1 MKPGVPYPGARDHR
15 ARVVTDVS
23 STRPWRANIDQHLRA
38 TVVGGGLAGAAAAMV
53 LAERGIV
60 VDLHEAGAQLGGRV
74 SSWPD
79 QLNTAAGATPM
90 QMERGFHAFFRQY
103 YNVRMLMKRWDPQLS
118 SLRSLDDYPL
128 YGPNG
133 AVESFK
139 GLPSRPPF
147 NLMELVRRTPTL
159 SFNDLRAIDGE
170 QAAEMLA
177 FDGDDTY
184 ARFDSMSAAEYLDS
198 VKFPPDARRMLFE
211 VFAHSF
217 FNPEDHMSAAEM
229 LMMFHVYFL
238 GTREGICFDVLE
250 RPFQQGFWEPAHD
263 SLLALGARVR
273 TQSPVVSV
281 EPVSERHGVVL
292 ALSVGGLRQVVAANP
307 WMGDATWR
315 GAVDELTTAPP
326 FVVHR
331 VWFDGDVQPDRAPFA
346 GTAGFGIID
355 NISCVHRYQDE
366 ARLWAL
372 QHHGSV
378 VETHA
383 YAVPESYGRP
393 VDAERIRIDLLQQLH
408 ACYPETHG
416 LNILDERLIVRDD
429 CPAFAPGSWQRR
441 PTVRTPTVGLA
452 LAGDLV
458 RLPFP
463 TALMERAVTSGML
476 AANELLD
483 NWGLAPE
490 PVWSIPTTGVLTK
503 LQRWQ
508 RSGGSTVARHTQRRL
523 SISAGQIER

>member
-1 MKPGVPYPGARDHR
+1 MKSGVPYQGAQDRR
-15 ARVVTDVS
+15 ARVVTDLS
-23 STRPWRANIDQHLRA
+23 STRPWRVQGDQPCRA
-38 TVVGGGLAGAAAAMV
+38 TVIGGGLAGAAAAMV
-53 LAERGIV
+53 LAERGVV
-60 VDLHEAGAQLGGRV
+60 VDIHEASAQLGGRL

-79 QLNTAAGATPM
+79 QLTAAASASSM

-103 YNVRMLMKRWDPQLS
+103 YNVRMLMKRWDPDLG

-128 YGPNG
+128 YGAGG

-159 SFNDLRAIDGE
+159 GWQDLRAIDGE

-184 ARFDSMSAAEYLDS
+184 ARFDLISAAEYLDS

-217 FNPEDHMSAAEM
+217 FNPEDRMSAAEM

-250 RPFQQGFWEPAHD
+250 RPFQQAFWEPAEQ
-263 SLLALGARVR
+263 ALRQRGVRIR

-281 EPVSERHGVVL
+281 EPVSPRHGVVL
-292 ALSVGGLRQVVAANP
+292 ALSVGGLRHVVAANP
-307 WMGDATWR
+307 WMGDPAWR
-315 GAVDELTTAPP
+315 SDVEQLTTAPP

-331 VWFDGDVQPDRAPFA
+331 LWFDGDVHPDRAPFA

-366 ARLWAL
+366 ARTWAL
-372 QHHGSV
+372 RHGGSV
-378 VETHA
+378 IETHA
-383 YAVPESYGRP
+383 YAIPQSYGRP
-393 VDAERIRIDLLQQLH
+393 VNAEQVRRDLLDQLH
-408 ACYPETHG
+408 ACYPETRN
-416 LNILDERLIVRDD
+416 LNILDERLVVRED
-429 CPAFAPGSWQRR
+429 CPAFEPGSWQRR

-452 LAGDLV
+452 IAGDLV
-458 RLPFP
+458 RVPFP
-463 TALMERAVTSGML
+463 TALMERAVSSGIL

-483 NWGLAPE
+483 RWGLAPE

-508 RSGGSTVARHTQRRL
+508 RTRNRQAS
-523 SISAGQIER
+523 